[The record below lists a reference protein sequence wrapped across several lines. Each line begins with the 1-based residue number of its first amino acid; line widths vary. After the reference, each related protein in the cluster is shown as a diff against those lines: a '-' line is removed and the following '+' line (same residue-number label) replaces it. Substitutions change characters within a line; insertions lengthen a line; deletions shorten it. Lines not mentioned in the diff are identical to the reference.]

1 MIFLIYYSIDSILVY
16 PDQVKS
22 SECLSV
28 QLWDSDRFTADD
40 MVGKIEFD
48 LHDLILNGG
57 KMQSRKDKLAGE
69 KQDSEMPGEL
79 NWEVGYFAK
88 ADFNK
93 KLRTHGED
101 IRLPQESKS
110 LKCFADVGFG
120 RNLSSKIHKDNW
132 IVRQSQTRFIRHL
145 TLRFQRVLFQSS
157 CIRS

>member
-1 MIFLIYYSIDSILVY
+1 MTHFTLYWINSILVY
-16 PDQVKS
+16 ADQVKS

-28 QLWDSDRFTADD
+28 QLWDSDRITADD

-57 KMQSRKDKLAGE
+57 KMQSRRDKLAGE

-79 NWEVGYFAK
+79 TWEVGYFPK

-101 IRLPQESKS
+101 IRLPRE
-110 LKCFADVGFG
+110 
-120 RNLSSKIHKDNW
+120 
-132 IVRQSQTRFIRHL
+132 
-145 TLRFQRVLFQSS
+145 
-157 CIRS
+157 

>member
-1 MIFLIYYSIDSILVY
+1 MTHFTLYWIISILVY
-16 PDQVKS
+16 ADQVKS

-28 QLWDSDRFTADD
+28 QLWDSDRITADD

-57 KMQSRKDKLAGE
+57 KMQSRRDKLAGE

-79 NWEVGYFAK
+79 TWEVGYFAK

-101 IRLPQESKS
+101 IRLPRE
-110 LKCFADVGFG
+110 
-120 RNLSSKIHKDNW
+120 
-132 IVRQSQTRFIRHL
+132 
-145 TLRFQRVLFQSS
+145 
-157 CIRS
+157 